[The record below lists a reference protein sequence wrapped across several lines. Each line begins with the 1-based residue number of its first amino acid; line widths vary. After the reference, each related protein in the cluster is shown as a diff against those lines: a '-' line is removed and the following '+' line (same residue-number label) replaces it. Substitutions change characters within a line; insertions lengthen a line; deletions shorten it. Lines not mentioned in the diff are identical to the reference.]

1 MRVFFY
7 FKYNSTD
14 FLIFRLTVLEKRGA
28 ILHRNRKVLNSC
40 FLKVQNLFFLEFYS
54 IYPFPLTFLSVDFIV
69 AALNSWRSMK
79 CPPTHMGCQTVFS
92 CEFHAGESFLTTAGL
107 SGSSFLPVCQNQQIM
122 LILVLS
128 ALWAL
133 HTPEQQPLLFGT
145 PQQIVAICIL
155 WRKFASNVLQK
166 WESED

>member
-79 CPPTHMGCQTVFS
+79 CPPTHMGCQTVFMRIPCWRVIS
-92 CEFHAGESFLTTAGL
+92 HYRRVVRFFLSTCVPESTNNVDTCSFSSVSPPHSWTAAFAVWYATTNCCYL
-107 SGSSFLPVCQNQQIM
+107 YSLKEVC
-122 LILVLS
+122 
-128 ALWAL
+128 
-133 HTPEQQPLLFGT
+133 
-145 PQQIVAICIL
+145 
-155 WRKFASNVLQK
+155 K
-166 WESED
+166 